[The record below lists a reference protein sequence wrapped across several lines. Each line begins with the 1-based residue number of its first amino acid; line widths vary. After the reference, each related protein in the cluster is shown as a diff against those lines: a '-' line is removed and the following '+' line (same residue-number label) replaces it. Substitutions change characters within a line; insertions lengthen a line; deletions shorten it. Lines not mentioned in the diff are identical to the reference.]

1 MTFRLPSRFAR
12 LAPSLALA
20 SFLLVSACAT
30 DPVRQPAPI
39 ETGQTRPDNRP
50 DRPDRGIEEDGLE
63 GIHEDEGI
71 TAAENVPEANPG
83 YFTPEF
89 MGGQDI
95 FRIGVLL
102 PFSHPNSGVREEA
115 EGMLAGIEM
124 ALFDHGAD
132 NMLLLPKDTA
142 GSQSQTVSMAESALR
157 EGADVILGPL
167 FGTNI
172 AALNRQGVTSGTQV
186 IGFSNDR
193 DVAGGNT
200 WLASIT
206 PEEEVAALVDHAV
219 SQGYRQF
226 AYFGPQSDIGQRIE
240 TALQREA
247 TRVGGRVAATGFY
260 PASTQSPDSEARYI
274 ANAVN
279 SAQQSGSPVA
289 ILIPERGTQLR
300 RVAPLLSYYGMSR
313 RAQMMG
319 LSGWDDTAIWREP
332 SLRGGWFVAP
342 PRGDVQ
348 AFNTKFQRIY
358 GRGPSSLAAT
368 AYDAASLVAQLGADG
383 EVTRGELSSEDGFV
397 GINGLFRFDKQ
408 GTTQRRLSVYEISGS
423 DGAVEVRR
431 AAESFDPGIS

>member
-39 ETGQTRPDNRP
+39 ETGQARPDTRPDRA
-50 DRPDRGIEEDGLE
+50 DRGVDEEGLD
-63 GIHEDEGI
+63 GIHEGEGI

-89 MGGQDI
+89 MNGRDL

-124 ALFDHGAD
+124 ALFDHGAE
-132 NMLLLPKDTA
+132 NMLILPKDTA

-172 AALNRQGVTSGTQV
+172 AALNRQGVTSETQV
-186 IGFSNDR
+186 IGFSNDSN
-193 DVAGGNT
+193 VAGGNT

-260 PASTQSPDSEARYI
+260 PATTQSPDSEARYV

-319 LSGWDDTAIWREP
+319 LSGWDDTAVWREP

-342 PRGDVQ
+342 PRDDVQ

-368 AYDAASLVAQLGADG
+368 AYDAASLVTQLGADG
-383 EVTRGELSSEDGFV
+383 EVTRDELASEDGFV
-397 GINGLFRFDKQ
+397 GINGLFRFNGQ